1 MKRAAQKVRPET
13 RGFILRCRDERDN
26 QGAATKAQVLHGG
39 DKKRHRVFP
48 GDISGSQMKGK
59 QGPSLTGSELN

>member
-1 MKRAAQKVRPET
+1 MKRAAPKVRPET

-48 GDISGSQMKGK
+48 GDI
-59 QGPSLTGSELN
+59 LDLR